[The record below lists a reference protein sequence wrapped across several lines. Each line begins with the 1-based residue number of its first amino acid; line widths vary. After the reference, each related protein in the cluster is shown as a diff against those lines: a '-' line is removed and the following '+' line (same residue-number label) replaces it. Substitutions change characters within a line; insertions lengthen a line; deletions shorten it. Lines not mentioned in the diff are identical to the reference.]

1 MDEQELNYLVTKSNY
16 FIMNNRYDL
25 TMQEQRIIFKLASM
39 IQPDD
44 TEFHEYL
51 IKTKDFMEFLDLK
64 GQSGY
69 SELKRIT
76 KGLISKVMEIP
87 SEDGIIRQFAWLS
100 GATYYPDGTME
111 LKFNSELKP
120 FMLELKKRF
129 TTFELKNVIAMKC
142 KYGPRIYEILKCNEF
157 KSQGYV
163 VIEVEE
169 LKKLLK
175 LEQKYKLYSDFKR
188 KVIIPAQKDISEMSD
203 IDFDFQEIKQ
213 NKRVT
218 HIKFIIR
225 NNKTIQNNIVRTDV
239 SNTSTSAETDSST
252 DKNQEQEN
260 EYPFFSMSDSD
271 MVSEVGENEYIG
283 ELYAL
288 MKEKDVTLDEVK
300 AIYEN
305 AEGNVQVIR
314 EVYEYCKNRE
324 AANFVGLM
332 IHMVRPGV
340 FKKPKSSTKKTDF
353 HNFNER
359 DYNFEELEKEL
370 LRAQESH

>member
-87 SEDGIIRQFAWLS
+87 SEDGIIRQFSWLS
-100 GATYYPDGTME
+100 GATYYPNGTME
-111 LKFNSELKP
+111 LKFNSDLKP

-157 KSQGYV
+157 KKQGYV
-163 VIEVEE
+163 IIEVEE

-188 KVIIPAQKDISEMSD
+188 KVIIPAQKDIFEMSD
-203 IDFDFQEIKQ
+203 IDFDFEEIKE
-213 NKRVT
+213 NKKVT

-225 NNKTIQNNIVRTDV
+225 NNKNIIDV
-239 SNTSTSAETDSST
+239 CDTSTSAETDSST
-252 DKNQEQEN
+252 DKSQEKEN
-260 EYPFFSMSDSD
+260 EYPFFSMTD
-271 MVSEVGENEYIG
+271 MVSEEENEYIR

-288 MKEKDVTLDEVK
+288 MKEKKVTLDEVK

-305 AEGNVQVIR
+305 AEGNAQVVR

-340 FKKPKSSTKKTDF
+340 FKKPKHSTKKTDF
-353 HNFNER
+353 HNFDQR
-359 DYNFEELEKEL
+359 DYDFLELEKEL